1 MVFGS
6 KSKRAKKEEIAK
18 KQVAANKEATADKAE
33 EEGII
38 GEQAIESAP
47 TPAVPNTAQQSAGQQ
62 AIPPLTA
69 KIVIGPP
76 AEEIYVDGISSLS
89 FRSNV
94 VKLDCYRV
102 VGQGSA
108 GQH

>member
-18 KQVAANKEATADKAE
+18 KQVAANKEATANKAE

-69 KIVIGPP
+69 KIVTGPP
-76 AEEIYVDGISSLS
+76 EEEIYVDGISSLLS
-89 FRSNV
+89 RISQIDDDF
-94 VKLDCYRV
+94 
-102 VGQGSA
+102 
-108 GQH
+108 